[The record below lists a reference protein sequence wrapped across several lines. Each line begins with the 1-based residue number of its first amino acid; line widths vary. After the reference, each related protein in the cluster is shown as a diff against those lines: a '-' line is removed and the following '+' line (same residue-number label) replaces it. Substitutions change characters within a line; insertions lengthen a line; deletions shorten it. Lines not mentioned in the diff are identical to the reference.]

1 MGGAERDEGRVD
13 NRSVDEK
20 LAPHD
25 FVADFVWAG
34 REVLRK
40 PGVAVVSVLYWS
52 GSAVFTPLMAR
63 QAKNPLALLVG
74 AIVAMTISFFWMG
87 WLGAE
92 RTFFRLRLE
101 GKEVTLRHLLGGSP
115 VFIGRFFALGL
126 LAGMMAVPATGVAAG
141 VAAALTASSIEAL
154 ALRATVV
161 NVIVVLVTVLVDFA
175 FTFVT
180 PALVFT
186 TSSATKAIGI
196 GFRMIRQTWPRSGLY
211 VLCPPLALNML
222 NVMFPIRLPLVTLV
236 STAAFAVLALV
247 AKGATAAFYLREH
260 PIVSNDRSVVA
271 GVE

>member
-1 MGGAERDEGRVD
+1 MGGDDRDEGVVREA
-13 NRSVDEK
+13 RSVDEK

-40 PGVAVVSVLYWS
+40 PSVALVSILIWSAPGFLTTAIRASRNPIALAVSAVVVLGLWYF
-52 GSAVFTPLMAR
+52 GT
-63 QAKNPLALLVG
+63 
-74 AIVAMTISFFWMG
+74 G

-101 GKEVTLRHLLGGSP
+101 GKDVTLRELLRVAP
-115 VFIGRFFALGL
+115 DFIVRFFVAGL
-126 LAGMMAVPATGVAAG
+126 LAGL
-141 VAAALTASSIEAL
+141 AALPVLGVSMFVSAALAASGKTAL
-154 ALRATVV
+154 ALAVTRGTL
-161 NVIVVLVTVLVDFA
+161 ILVMVAGDLA

-180 PALVFT
+180 PALAFT
-186 TSSATKAIGI
+186 TPSVREALRIGL
-196 GFRMIRQTWPRSGLY
+196 RMIRQTWPRSGLY